1 MSSVQGPILMVA
13 AMAGFALEDAFIKT
27 LAQRIPTGE
36 IAIALG
42 VIGGLV
48 FGLMVRR
55 EGGRLMDIRAL
66 KGAVLWR
73 NLFETGAVMT
83 MVLGVAIVP
92 LSVVS
97 SILQAVP
104 LTVTL
109 GAALFLGESVGW
121 RRWSAILVGF
131 VGVLMIV
138 RPGMAGFDML
148 VVIPLLA
155 VVFLT
160 GRDLV
165 TPSVPRDI
173 STFKISGWG
182 FLTGIPGG
190 LMLLAITGE
199 APVVPT
205 ALETLLMVGTA
216 TCGILAYAAL
226 VLATRVGDLGA
237 TTPFRYARLVFAM
250 IIGVTVFGER
260 PDAMTLAG
268 AGLIVVAGLYTLMR
282 NMRLR
287 GR

>member
-1 MSSVQGPILMVA
+1 MSSVRGPILMVA
-13 AMAGFALEDAFIKT
+13 AMAGFAIEDAFIKT
-27 LAQRIPTGE
+27 LAQRIPAGE

-42 VIGGLV
+42 LIGGLV

-55 EGGRLMDIRAL
+55 EGGRLMDLRAL

-138 RPGMAGFDML
+138 RPGMAGFDVL
-148 VVIPLLA
+148 VLIPLLA

-182 FLTGIPGG
+182 FLTGVPGG
-190 LMLLAITGE
+190 LMLLAITGD
-199 APVVPT
+199 APVMPN
-205 ALETLLMVGTA
+205 ALEAVFMLGTA
-216 TCGILAYAAL
+216 ISGILAYAAL
-226 VLATRVGDLGA
+226 VLATRAGNLGA

-250 IIGVTVFGER
+250 IIGVTLFGER

-268 AGLIVVAGLYTLMR
+268 AGLIVVAGFYTLMR
-282 NMRLR
+282 NLRLR
-287 GR
+287 ER